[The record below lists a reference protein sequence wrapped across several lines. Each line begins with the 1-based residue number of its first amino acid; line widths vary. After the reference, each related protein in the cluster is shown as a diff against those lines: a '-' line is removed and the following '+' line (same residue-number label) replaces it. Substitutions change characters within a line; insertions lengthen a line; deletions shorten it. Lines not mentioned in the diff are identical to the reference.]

1 VANWEHKPLCE
12 KLMIFREKYM
22 GNDPSEKQP
31 DQKPDPWGRN
41 VKKPE
46 GPPDLDVLIGKLKTK
61 LLGALAAK
69 RKGGVGG
76 GASGNNSNS
85 NPAIQNFFF
94 TLIAGVLL
102 LIWALSGIFI
112 VSPAERAVI
121 TRFGKYV
128 ETVSSGPHWIP
139 RFIQAQRIVNV
150 QRVSTYAYE
159 SQMLTK
165 DENIVSVAVAVQY
178 RVNDAKDF
186 LFNVVDPVRSLEQAT
201 ASALRQV
208 VGHNTLDDL
217 LTTGRSQVREQVAE
231 QLQEILGSYKAGISV
246 TDVTLQSVK
255 PPEAVTAAFD
265 DAIKAREDQQAYVNK
280 ADAYSNQVIAAAQ
293 GQVARILRQADAF
306 KQEVVL
312 EAQASTASYLALL
325 PEYQLAP
332 QVMRQ
337 RLYLTTMEGVL
348 SQTSKVFLD
357 QKNGNPLLYLP
368 LDKLSSLTAPT
379 PTPPPDAVVP
389 AVIAPSPNMVST
401 LAKPEMV
408 AGTAMGRPTY
418 PTREEINQ

>member
-1 VANWEHKPLCE
+1 
-12 KLMIFREKYM
+12 M
-22 GNDPSEKQP
+22 GHDPSDKQP
-31 DQKPDPWGRN
+31 DQKPDPWGRQS
-41 VKKPE
+41 KKPE
-46 GPPDLDVLIGKLKTK
+46 GPPDLDVLIGKLKTT
-61 LLGALAAK
+61 LLNALANK
-69 RKGGVGG
+69 KSGGSGG
-76 GASGNNSNS
+76 RVPSMQTNVH
-85 NPAIQNFFF
+85 PAAQNFFF
-94 TLIAGVLL
+94 ILIAVVLL
-102 LIWALSGIFI
+102 LIWVLSGIFI

-128 ETVSSGPHWIP
+128 ETVDSGPHWIP
-139 RFIQAQRIVNV
+139 RLIESQQIVNV

-178 RVNDAKDF
+178 RINDAKEF

-217 LTTGRSQVREQVAE
+217 LTTGRSEVREQVAK
-231 QLQEILGSYKAGISV
+231 QLQDILGSYKAGISV

-280 ADAYSNQVIAAAQ
+280 ADAYANQVIAAAQ
-293 GQVARILRQADAF
+293 GQVARILRQADAY

-312 EAQASTASYLALL
+312 EAQAATAGYLSLL
-325 PEYQLAP
+325 PEYQAAP

-337 RLYLTTMEGVL
+337 RLYLTTMETIL
-348 SQTSKVFLD
+348 SQSSKVMLD

-368 LDKLSSLTAPT
+368 LDKLSSL
-379 PTPPPDAVVP
+379 PTPPPLDVTTSVAAASANTANTANTP
-389 AVIAPSPNMVST
+389 ATDNVAADMASTVMSRPS
-401 LAKPEMV
+401 
-408 AGTAMGRPTY
+408 Y
-418 PTREEINQ
+418 PIREEASK